1 MAKIVG
7 NEPCPQCREN
17 GRDKTGDH
25 LMIFEDGGG
34 YCNRCEYYR
43 DPLDKEESHVT
54 VNIDPNTLEAG
65 DIPSRGLKKLFV
77 EQYGGRIE
85 YSPTTNEQV
94 AVWWPRYK
102 DGVVTGWKRSGLKEK
117 SFRAVGNCKDSD
129 LFGMHLEG
137 GRRLCIITEGEADA
151 VAAKQ
156 MIASANKDYR
166 VVSLPNGAS
175 GRMNKNSHE
184 FLSSFE
190 TIIIATDMDEPG
202 QEVASALAEMFG
214 PGICKRAILPMKDAN
229 DCLMNKLDGAFYSAL
244 MSARTV
250 TADGV
255 VMGSDT
261 WDKVLEDHHN
271 PAGSGIPFP
280 WQGLNDMSYGSRI
293 GELDTW
299 TSGTGMGKTA
309 VMRELVHHWSIQHS
323 KKTGVIFLEENLTTT
338 MLGQMSICA
347 NLPLHI
353 PEVRA
358 SVSDEDLRTYW
369 EAANANDK
377 LVCLDHW
384 GSVEESR
391 LMGKIRYLV
400 SGMGCEY
407 IILDHLSILVSETA
421 SDGDERK
428 NIDVIMTKLKRLTEE
443 LQIHISIVS
452 HLNRSQ
458 GSRTFEEGATPT
470 LANLRGSGSIA
481 QLSHQVYAM
490 SRNQQDHDPL
500 RRNTTK
506 ITVLKN
512 RFCGRTGDACL
523 LYYDG
528 ETGRLQ
534 PSIMSLDD
542 YRQGVSVSP
551 LDQRG

>member
-1 MAKIVG
+1 MSKIVG
-7 NEPCPQCREN
+7 NEPCPQCRDR

-25 LMIFEDGGG
+25 LMIFADGGG

-43 DPLDKEESHVT
+43 PPEGQEDIPVSRYV
-54 VNIDPNTLEAG
+54 DPNELEAAA
-65 DIPSRGLKKLFV
+65 IPSRGLDKMFV
-77 EQYGGRIE
+77 ELYGGRVE
-85 YSPTTNEQV
+85 YDPATREQV
-94 AVWWPRYK
+94 AVWWPRHK
-102 DGVVTGWKRSGLKEK
+102 NGTITGWKRAGLREK
-117 SFRAVGNCKDSD
+117 SFNAVGDCKGND
-129 LFGMHLEG
+129 LFGMHLDG

-151 VAAKQ
+151 VATKQ
-156 MIASANKDYR
+156 ILAGQGKDYR
-166 VVSLPNGAS
+166 VVSLPNGAT
-175 GRMNKNSHE
+175 GRMNKDSHE
-184 FLSSFE
+184 FLSTFE
-190 TIIIATDMDEPG
+190 SIIIATDMDEPG
-202 QEVASALAEMFG
+202 HEAASALAEMFE
-214 PGICKRAILPMKDAN
+214 PGKCKRAMLPLKDAN
-229 DCLMNKLDGAFYSAL
+229 DCIMQKAEDACYSAL

-255 VMGSDT
+255 VLGSDT
-261 WDKVLEDHHN
+261 WDKVLKEHHN
-271 PAGSGIPFP
+271 PAGAGIPFP
-280 WQGLNDMSYGSRI
+280 WEGLNDMAYGSRI

-309 VMRELVHHWSIQHS
+309 VMRELVHHWSIEHGQ
-323 KKTGVIFLEENLTTT
+323 KTGVIFLEENLTTT
-338 MLGQMSICA
+338 ILGQMSICA
-347 NLPLHI
+347 NLPLHL
-353 PEVRA
+353 PEVR
-358 SVSDEDLRTYW
+358 STVSDEDLRSYW

-377 LVCLDHW
+377 LVCVDHW

-391 LMGKIRYLV
+391 LIGKLRYLA
-400 SGMGCEY
+400 SGMGCKY
-407 IILDHLSILVSETA
+407 IALDHLSILVSETA

-458 GSRTFEEGATPT
+458 SSVTFEEGATPS

-490 SRNQQDHDPL
+490 SRNQQDHDHI

-528 ETGRLQ
+528 ETGRLK
-534 PSIMSLDD
+534 PSQLSLDD
-542 YRQGVSVSP
+542 YRQGLSVSP
-551 LDQRG
+551 LDMRG